1 MKKLSFAS
9 ACLLVAASLTSGQ
22 SLADLAKKEKERRKN
37 VEKDAPVRVITDE
50 DLGTGTPESD
60 GERAEVEAP
69 TPTETES
76 SVDASVPSSRD
87 RMTAD
92 PWNEIFAGF
101 REAYFE
107 ARQALETARGFQ
119 SHCEN
124 GTEPPPL
131 PPVEGGFWMLNCDG
145 IPADIERIMKEMNEI
160 QEECFDQARRM
171 GVPPG
176 RARLNQPRTAT
187 GSK

>member
-1 MKKLSFAS
+1 MKTLSLAS
-9 ACLLVAASLTSGQ
+9 VSLLIAVSLASGQ
-22 SLADLAKKEKERRKN
+22 SLGDLAKKERERRKSAERN
-37 VEKDAPVRVITDE
+37 EPVRVITDE
-50 DLGTGTPESD
+50 DLSTSTPESE
-60 GERAEVEAP
+60 GGPAEVEAS

-76 SVDASVPSSRD
+76 SGNASVPPSRD
-87 RMTAD
+87 RMAGD

-107 ARQALETARGFQ
+107 AGQILEFARGFQ

-131 PPVEGGFWMLNCDG
+131 PPVEGGFLMLNCEG
-145 IPADIERIMKEMNEI
+145 IPADIERIRKEMNEI

-176 RARLNQPRTAT
+176 RARLN
-187 GSK
+187 

>member
-92 PWNEIFAGF
+92 PWNEIFAGSGKPTSRRDRPWRPRAAF
-101 REAYFE
+101 KAIAKTGPNRP
-107 ARQALETARGFQ
+107 R
-119 SHCEN
+119 C
-124 GTEPPPL
+124 PL
-131 PPVEGGFWMLNCDG
+131 L
-145 IPADIERIMKEMNEI
+145 
-160 QEECFDQARRM
+160 
-171 GVPPG
+171 
-176 RARLNQPRTAT
+176 RAAF
-187 GSK
+187 GC